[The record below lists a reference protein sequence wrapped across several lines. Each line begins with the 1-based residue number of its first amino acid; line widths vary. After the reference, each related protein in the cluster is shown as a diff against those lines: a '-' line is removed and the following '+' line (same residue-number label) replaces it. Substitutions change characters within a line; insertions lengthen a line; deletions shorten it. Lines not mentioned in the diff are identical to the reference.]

1 MTSQNKR
8 PLFYAVKLWAS
19 FQIHQWIQTRV
30 IVWKCP
36 IWFNIDNLLAAC
48 YFKIC
53 HHFVA
58 IGAFK
63 LELQSWNAQFWS
75 KSKIFLE
82 AWPWNLTDDLEQG
95 KSEGFDSCGLPS
107 NLTQIGFKLSI
118 FRPCDLQIWWMT
130 PKNNKAC
137 LLYYIKL
144 CVSYQIHKWI
154 QTGVT
159 VRKSPMKTPNLGQI
173 RRFLEPCDLQIW
185 QMTLKNNRAPLV
197 LYFKVCASFCSH
209 WLIQT

>member
-1 MTSQNKR
+1 MTFKNNR
-8 PLFYAVKLWAS
+8 APLL
-19 FQIHQWIQTRV
+19 
-30 IVWKCP
+30 
-36 IWFNIDNLLAAC
+36 C
-48 YFKIC
+48 YFKIS

-95 KSEGFDSCGLPS
+95 KSEGFDSCDLPS

-118 FRPCDLQIWWMT
+118 FQPCDLQIWWMT

-159 VRKSPMKTPNLGQI
+159 VRKSPIWVKFDDLFSHVTLQLDVWPWKTIAHLSYATSSFVHHFVAIGE
-173 RRFLEPCDLQIW
+173 FKLELQSE
-185 QMTLKNNRAPLV
+185 NA
-197 LYFKVCASFCSH
+197 
-209 WLIQT
+209 